1 MIWRS
6 AIVALYVA
14 LAIVVG
20 VAYGGRGLAIL
31 SVFYVWAGAWLV
43 FSLVW
48 GSAARAAGRWNYRRT
63 EPAPPVPEPRGPD
76 PGSLEPLRE
85 AEEAVRVEP
94 LLDAL

>member
-1 MIWRS
+1 VIWRS
-6 AIVALYVA
+6 VIVAFYVA

-20 VAYGGRGLAIL
+20 VAYGLHGLAIL

-48 GSAARAAGRWNYRRT
+48 GDVARAAGRWNYRRT
-63 EPAPPVPEPRGPD
+63 EPARPEPEPRGPD